1 MPWVNIDGNTIVTSE
16 GPTDSVQFKKDATTL
31 TGSANFL
38 FHSGSNTLEVTGD
51 ISSSIN
57 VSASSFYGDGSN
69 LTGISAA
76 PGGSNTNI
84 QFNNNGSFSG
94 SALLITDGSGS
105 LSASVNISASAFY
118 GGGSNLTSLPVQTY
132 SNATNNRVL
141 TSAGADSINGESSL
155 TFDGSTLAVA
165 GNVTASIN
173 ISASS
178 FYGDGSNLTSLPVQ
192 TYSNA
197 TNNRV
202 LTSAGA
208 DSINGESSLTFDG
221 STLAVAG
228 NVTAS
233 INISASSFYGD
244 GSNLTGLSAGS
255 PGGTDAE
262 LQFNSGSTFSGSS
275 NISYDYT
282 LGLLSYS
289 KIAVRRVPSE
299 SETTNFTAGFEM
311 IYPVDSTGSVI
322 TATLP
327 GIDPTGVNLVGMT
340 YTIKDVGG
348 SGSTNNIRINP
359 SGSEKIDGGTAAT
372 IATDYGSMIL
382 TAFSGGAGGEWMIV
396 GTN

>member
-16 GPTDSVQFKKDATTL
+16 GPTDSVQFKKDTTTL

-51 ISSSIN
+51 VSASIN

-69 LTGISAA
+69 LTGISVS

-94 SALLITDGSGS
+94 SALLTTNGSGS

-118 GGGSNLTSLPVQTY
+118 GDGSNLTSLPVQTY
-132 SNATNNRVL
+132 SNATNDRVL

-155 TFDGSTLAVA
+155 TFDGSTL
-165 GNVTASIN
+165 T
-173 ISASS
+173 
-178 FYGDGSNLTSLPVQ
+178 
-192 TYSNA
+192 
-197 TNNRV
+197 
-202 LTSAGA
+202 
-208 DSINGESSLTFDG
+208 
-221 STLAVAG
+221 VAG

-255 PGGTDAE
+255 PGGSDTD
-262 LQFNSGSTFSGSS
+262 LQFNSGSTFSGSAK
-275 NISYDYT
+275 ISYDYT
-282 LGLLSYS
+282 LGLLSY
-289 KIAVRRVPSE
+289 KQIGVRRIPSE
-299 SETTNFTAGFEM
+299 SKTTNFTAGYEM
-311 IYPVDSTGSVI
+311 IYPVDSTGSAI
-322 TATLP
+322 TASLP
-327 GIDPTGVNLVGMT
+327 GIDPAGTSLVGMT

-348 SGSTNNIRINP
+348 SGSTNNIRIQP
-359 SGSEKIDGGTAAT
+359 SGSEKIDGASAAK

-382 TAFSGGAGGEWMIV
+382 TAFSGAAGGEWMII